1 MLSIESGGSRMS
13 RRRSK
18 NPTKAISITLP
29 QGLLFELEERLPIT
43 ASRSAFIAAAIRAKL
58 EGEGGFTVA
67 EASDK
72 QLLAALFT
80 RGVISKEA
88 YNLYTERF
96 KLD

>member
-1 MLSIESGGSRMS
+1 MS

-29 QGLLFELEERLPIT
+29 QGLLFELEERLPAT
-43 ASRSAFIAAAIRAKL
+43 ASRSAYIAVAIREKMS
-58 EGEGGFTVA
+58 GEGGFTVA

-72 QLLAALFT
+72 QLLAALFS
-80 RGVISKEA
+80 RGVISKTA
-88 YNLYTERF
+88 YDLYAEKY